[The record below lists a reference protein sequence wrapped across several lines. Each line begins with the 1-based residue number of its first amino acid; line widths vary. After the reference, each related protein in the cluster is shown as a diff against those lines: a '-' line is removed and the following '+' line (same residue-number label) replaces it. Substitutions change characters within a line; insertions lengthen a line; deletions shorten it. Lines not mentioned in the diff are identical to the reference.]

1 MHQALGL
8 IETVGLAAAYEAADT
23 AVKTASVELIG
34 YELSKGDGMVTVK
47 IAGNVGAVQAGIRA
61 AQLSASLVSK
71 VFSVQVIPRPSR
83 SLDAMVFTDE
93 TVLYSDEPE
102 NDEKPEQVETLEEQ
116 IALVEAVED
125 TQTQTEAGDD
135 NEKPDG
141 EREETKTEGGSG
153 ESEAGPEK
161 AESTEDFTEQSE
173 ARADESRKEEVQSAP
188 IEEKMVEM
196 LPELRESVITCN
208 LCKDPACERKKGEPR
223 RTCLHYFKS

>member
-83 SLDAMVFTDE
+83 SLDAMVFTEE
-93 TVLYSDEPE
+93 TVLYTDEPE
-102 NDEKPEQVETLEEQ
+102 KSEEPEQAEVVEEQ

-135 NEKPDG
+135 NEEPDG
-141 EREETKTEGGSG
+141 VREEAEAEGSSG

-161 AESTEDFTEQSE
+161 AESAEDATEQSE
-173 ARADESRKEEVQSAP
+173 ARAADSAKEEMQSTSVEA
-188 IEEKMVEM
+188 EMVEM
-196 LPELRESVITCN
+196 LPELKESVITCN

-223 RTCLHYFKS
+223 RTCLHYFKN

>member
-71 VFSVQVIPRPSR
+71 VFSVQVIPRPSS

-93 TVLYSDEPE
+93 TVLYTDEPE
-102 NDEKPEQVETLEEQ
+102 KNEEPEQAETLEEQ

-125 TQTQTEAGDD
+125 TQKQTEAGDD

-141 EREETKTEGGSG
+141 EREEAETESGSG
-153 ESEAGPEK
+153 ESEAGQAD
-161 AESTEDFTEQSE
+161 AESAEEPTEQLQAGAE
-173 ARADESRKEEVQSAP
+173 ESGKEEVQSASV
-188 IEEKMVEM
+188 EEEMVEM

-208 LCKDPACERKKGEPR
+208 LCKDPACDRKKGEPR
-223 RTCLHYFKS
+223 RTCLHYFKN